1 MLHSPAC
8 LMLPMLLQVLVA
20 DGNQLQELGGAVFR
34 GPQLRRLT
42 SLSLTNCR
50 LQRLADTAFSPL
62 TAITEINLSNN
73 NLTTLSPRV
82 TRISG
87 PSVPSNSTMTIH
99 QLFRTTV
106 KLEQLILSGNQLTQL
121 VPYQFPPLAALQKLD
136 LSHNIL
142 AEVSRKSL
150 LNLGQSVRTLDL
162 RGNLLAS
169 LHGQLLMP
177 LYKIQV
183 KSERCHFDCHLKTRQ
198 IDISILSIYNVQL
211 WPRPGRP
218 GLVFILIKT
227 FICCHHK

>member
-1 MLHSPAC
+1 M
-8 LMLPMLLQVLVA
+8 
-20 DGNQLQELGGAVFR
+20 
-34 GPQLRRLT
+34 
-42 SLSLTNCR
+42 
-50 LQRLADTAFSPL
+50 
-62 TAITEINLSNN
+62 
-73 NLTTLSPRV
+73 
-82 TRISG
+82 
-87 PSVPSNSTMTIH
+87 
-99 QLFRTTV
+99 

-183 KSERCHFDCHLKTRQ
+183 KTELSFRLSSLK
-198 IDISILSIYNVQL
+198 S
-211 WPRPGRP
+211 
-218 GLVFILIKT
+218 
-227 FICCHHK
+227 

>member
-1 MLHSPAC
+1 
-8 LMLPMLLQVLVA
+8 MLPMLLQVLVA

-62 TAITEINLSNN
+62 TAVTEINLSNN

-183 KSERCHFDCHLKTRQ
+183 KTE
-198 IDISILSIYNVQL
+198 LSFRL
-211 WPRPGRP
+211 SS
-218 GLVFILIKT
+218 
-227 FICCHHK
+227 

>member
-1 MLHSPAC
+1 MLR
-8 LMLPMLLQVLVA
+8 MLLQVLVA

-87 PSVPSNSTMTIH
+87 PSGPSNSTMTIY

-183 KSERCHFDCHLKTRQ
+183 KTE
-198 IDISILSIYNVQL
+198 LSFRL
-211 WPRPGRP
+211 SS
-218 GLVFILIKT
+218 
-227 FICCHHK
+227 